1 MKKMDGID
9 EYEKPLLAKMFLCS
23 LDCLQ
28 RIIRKKKVI
37 LKIKGKWVKNAE
49 ETIAE
54 CACVTADKVCSLI
67 P

>member
-1 MKKMDGID
+1 
-9 EYEKPLLAKMFLCS
+9 MFLRLS
-23 LDCLQ
+23 SKDYQ
-28 RIIRKKKVI
+28 EKKVI

-67 P
+67 PQREVLEVHIRVLYHF